1 MDVNLTHME
10 MFISV
15 ALAVLVTLFGG
26 VLMQLE
32 SMKSTFWSLVMAF
45 VMTTSQFS
53 LLKSVQPDPASPT
66 HGFNRVVL
74 LSKPIYFCLL
84 SCLLL
89 SCDAYINS
97 PDQNRPSL
105 LFYSFDIFD
114 KSVIRTIGDAS
125 LILILSFPIIFV
137 LGLLPQITTFIIYVL
152 EHIDIHF
159 FGSTAATLGIKSAAY
174 SFARSSLAVLLLYLI
189 ALQSVG
195 NQKLFSLFCGLLV
208 SIAYFLSRNSSDTT
222 IAARIFKRLLR
233 ALLPPKQ
240 PRRTDKYELDV
251 LRPAAQV
258 HDSAVIPIPPQSQPQ
273 TDEAG
278 AQPQT
283 QFEEARTQSQPEF
296 RETRAHS
303 QTQFAE
309 ARTQSQPQ
317 LDDATSSEEDSTV
330 AINSQDTITANNN
343 NNNTNSNDI
352 ENADIITTHQEG
364 EEKEPE
370 LDSISTRIQSS
381 IDDICILR
389 LKTDLIRCI
398 CTTIIIFAL
407 HVTTVF
413 NSYHDQIEK
422 YVGLLAIGWGF
433 MFHFVIPQLRRDLPC
448 MCLAKPVLRP
458 KEYNFFEVKT
468 HAKLMWYERIHYLA
482 LAFEKNFIY
491 PIFWLNLISHDSN
504 AIKEVYGQHVGPL
517 ILVIMSLKLVRS
529 SFNDSSPNYIT
540 IIFTYLFFNYDVAQQ
555 NHRIFTINYFVFSIL
570 HLKIHELLLKLQFI
584 YIYIAPWQIPWGS
597 AFHAFAQPFSVPH
610 SALLFCQAILSSI
623 LSAPLQPILGSAIFM
638 MSYVRPVKF
647 WERDYN
653 TNVIDINSTRLVT
666 QLERNRIDSNR
677 LDGIFYEH
685 LTKCLQRKLCR
696 DLSFGR
702 WGPVS
707 QGDCF
712 IMASDNLNC
721 LVHIIEVGNG
731 VCTFQLRG
739 LEFRGTYCQQQEVE
753 AITEGVSQDDG
764 FCCCDPGHLPYFL
777 SANAAFNQ
785 LWLAWHVTH
794 TRYVLEGYS
803 ISDNPAGPMLQPFD
817 LRKALITYY
826 VKAIIYFTVTS
837 PQLSKWLRTTEFH
850 EALEHTKD
858 KLYADLDPTFS
869 TSLDL
874 DFDSRL
880 SGVTRAKFCTVY
892 FNWIKYC
899 VDRVKNDRNDT
910 QRAKLIANLD
920 CKPDSFLVSL
930 CYGLSLLARRSLS
943 AAADGQQFHTVESLL
958 FGLHALLKG
967 DFRITSLHDEWIF
980 QEIGFFKIVVIPAVR
995 MSLKLHQ
1002 DHFAAPDDYDDNM
1015 VLYEAIAGYQKNLVI
1030 SHETDVAWRTAV
1042 LSGVPSLL
1050 TLRLYTDDGS
1060 NQYKFIMLNRRY
1072 LSFRIIKINRECV
1085 RGLWASQQQEL
1096 IFFRNTDPERGSI
1109 QNAKQ
1114 ALRNMINSSCDQPVG
1129 YPIYVS
1135 PLTTSYVE
1143 CGSISSFIS

>member
-1 MDVNLTHME
+1 M
-10 MFISV
+10 
-15 ALAVLVTLFGG
+15 
-26 VLMQLE
+26 
-32 SMKSTFWSLVMAF
+32 
-45 VMTTSQFS
+45 
-53 LLKSVQPDPASPT
+53 
-66 HGFNRVVL
+66 HGFNRIVI
-74 LSKPIYFCLL
+74 LSRPIYFCLL
-84 SCLLL
+84 SSLLL
-89 SCDAYINS
+89 ACEAYTKS
-97 PDQNRPSL
+97 TSSGDKSDQQLSL
-105 LFYSFDIFD
+105 VFYSFDIFD
-114 KSVIRTIGDAS
+114 KDVIDKIGQAS
-125 LILILSFPIIFV
+125 LLLILSFQLIYLF
-137 LGLLPQITTFIIYVL
+137 GLLPQITTFIIYIL
-152 EHIDIHF
+152 EQIDMHF
-159 FGSTAATLGIKSAAY
+159 FGSTASTLGLKSALY
-174 SFARSSLAVLLLYLI
+174 STARSCLAVLILYLI
-189 ALQSVG
+189 ALQSIG
-195 NQKLFSLFCGLLV
+195 NPKIFSLFCGVLI
-208 SIAYFLSRNSSDTT
+208 SISYFLSRNSSDTT
-222 IAARIFKRLLR
+222 VANRIFKRFLR
-233 ALLPPKQ
+233 ALNPAKQ
-240 PRRTDKYELDV
+240 HRGHEKIELQD
-251 LRPAAQV
+251 LRDPSTPQATV
-258 HDSAVIPIPPQSQPQ
+258 SVTIPP
-273 TDEAG
+273 E
-278 AQPQT
+278 
-283 QFEEARTQSQPEF
+283 
-296 RETRAHS
+296 
-303 QTQFAE
+303 
-309 ARTQSQPQ
+309 
-317 LDDATSSEEDSTV
+317 SSSEDSTT
-330 AINSQDTITANNN
+330 AINSQETSTTTATNTNNTPNIDGNNDVIADATTNNDSTTPTTTTSNNN
-343 NNNTNSNDI
+343 NNNNNPESSSNVNPESNSNTLDR
-352 ENADIITTHQEG
+352 EDKDSDT
-364 EEKEPE
+364 
-370 LDSISTRIQSS
+370 DSISTRIQSS
-381 IDDICILR
+381 IDDICISR
-389 LKTDLIRCI
+389 LKKDLIRCL
-398 CTTIIIFAL
+398 CATIVVFAL

-413 NSYHDQIEK
+413 NFYHDHIEK
-422 YVGLLAIGWGF
+422 CFGLLAVGWGLL
-433 MFHFVIPQLRRDLPC
+433 FHYVIPQLRRDIPC

-468 HAKLMWYERIHYLA
+468 HAKLMWFEKVYYFA
-482 LAFEKNFIY
+482 LAFERNFIY
-491 PIFWLNLISHDSN
+491 PIFWLNSITQDST
-504 AIKEVYGQHVGPL
+504 AIKELYGQHVGPL

-529 SFNDSSPNYIT
+529 SFNDASPNYLT
-540 IIFTYLFFNYDVAQQ
+540 IIFAYLFFNYDIAQQ
-555 NHRIFTINYFVFSIL
+555 NHRVFTMNYFVFSIL
-570 HLKIHELLLKLQFI
+570 HLKLHELLLKLQFI

-623 LSAPLQPILGSAIFM
+623 LSAPLQPVLGSAIFM

-696 DLSFGR
+696 DLALGR
-702 WGPVS
+702 WGPVA

-721 LVHIIEVGNG
+721 LVHIIELGNG
-731 VCTFQLRG
+731 LCTFQLRG

-764 FCCCDPGHLPYFL
+764 FCCCEPGHLPYFL

-785 LWLAWHVTH
+785 MWLAWHVTH

-817 LRKALITYY
+817 LRRALITYY

-837 PQLSKWLRTTEFH
+837 PQLSKWLKTKEFH

-858 KLYADLDPTFS
+858 KMYADLDPTFS
-869 TSLDL
+869 LTLDM
-874 DFDSRL
+874 DFDLRL
-880 SGVTRAKFCTVY
+880 CGLTRAKFCAIY
-892 FNWIKYC
+892 FDWIKYC

-910 QRAKLIANLD
+910 HRAKLINDLE
-920 CKPDSFLVSL
+920 CTPDSFLVSL
-930 CYGLSLLARRSLS
+930 CFGLSLLARRSLS
-943 AAADGQQFHTVESLL
+943 AVADGQQFHTVESLL

-967 DFRITSLHDEWIF
+967 DFRVTSLHDEWIF
-980 QEIGFFKIVVIPAVR
+980 QEMRFFKLVVIPAVR

-1143 CGSISSFIS
+1143 CGSMSSFIS